1 MSKLINLLFRWTL
14 HQLIGYGCGCH
25 REVESQRKRGK
36 EMNRTIKKAMTT
48 GIASLMLMA
57 STLPSQAAQVTD
69 FRDVKHTAWYYQ
81 AVKYATREGLFA
93 ETIPC
98 TFSPEQ
104 GMTRAMFVT
113 ALGRVAGQTGKSGMA
128 SCFTDVD
135 PDTWY
140 GPSVEWAAEQQI
152 VSGVE
157 NNRFAPDEPITRE
170 QLAVMLMKYVRNV
183 GGEISFSVS
192 MLNRF
197 TDSDKVSSFAREAM
211 AWAVSHGILS
221 GADGKLLPQGTATRA
236 QTAQMLMNAKDLLTK
251 VASNTVAHNPLYEET
266 EAGESTELREIR
278 AYLQQMLPS
287 SCRWSEQA
295 LNAGWVGPFTLA
307 NLGST
312 RSVAEGCAYLLTQRD
327 GVVYD
332 IYCVTEPEPGKFV
345 SYYG

>member
-1 MSKLINLLFRWTL
+1 
-14 HQLIGYGCGCH
+14 
-25 REVESQRKRGK
+25 
-36 EMNRTIKKAMTT
+36 
-48 GIASLMLMA
+48 MA
-57 STLPSQAAQVTD
+57 SSFPSQAAQVTD
-69 FRDVKHTAWYYQ
+69 FQDVKLTAWYYQ
-81 AVKYATREGLFA
+81 AVDYATREGLFA
-93 ETIPC
+93 GTSAT
-98 TFSPEQ
+98 TFSPEL

-113 ALGRVAGQTGKSGMA
+113 ALGRMAGQTGKSGMA

-236 QTAQMLMNAKDLLTK
+236 QAAQMLMNAKDLLAK
-251 VASNTVAHNPLYEET
+251 KKFIPNDFPSDET
-266 EAGESTELREIR
+266 ETGASTELREIR

-295 LNAGWVGPFTLA
+295 LDAGWVGPL
-307 NLGST
+307 
-312 RSVAEGCAYLLTQRD
+312 
-327 GVVYD
+327 
-332 IYCVTEPEPGKFV
+332 PEPGKFV
-345 SYYG
+345 FYYG

>member
-1 MSKLINLLFRWTL
+1 
-14 HQLIGYGCGCH
+14 
-25 REVESQRKRGK
+25 
-36 EMNRTIKKAMTT
+36 MNRTIQKTMTT
-48 GIASLMLMA
+48 GIVSLMLMA
-57 STLPSQAAQVTD
+57 STFPSQAAQIKD
-69 FRDVKHTAWYYQ
+69 FQDVRPTAWYYQ
-81 AVKYATREGLFA
+81 AVDYTTREGIFA
-93 ETIPC
+93 GTSETI
-98 TFSPEQ
+98 FSPEQ
-104 GMTRAMFVT
+104 GMTRGMFVT
-113 ALGRVAGQTGKSGMA
+113 VLGHMAGQTGKSGMA

-135 PDTWY
+135 PLSWY
-140 GPSVEWAAEQQI
+140 GPFIEWAVEQQI
-152 VSGVE
+152 VSGVG
-157 NNRFAPDEPITRE
+157 NNRFAPDEPVTRE
-170 QLAVMLMKYVRNV
+170 QLAVMLMKYVRSI
-183 GGEISFSVS
+183 GGDTSFSMS

-197 TDSDKVSSFAREAM
+197 TDSNKVSCFAREAM

-236 QTAQMLMNAKDLLTK
+236 QAAQMLMNVKDLLTEMEK
-251 VASNTVAHNPLYEET
+251 DSNDLPSDET
-266 EAGESTELREIR
+266 ETGASTELRKIR

-345 SYYG
+345 FYYG